1 MRAILL
7 IGMLIIATYGNVPV
21 FELCSDQGD
30 GVFVVDLT
38 NTYTTPN
45 DVEKG
50 DSITLYVNGLFT
62 DDTTLELL
70 ELDVWWEGTFLQNVT
85 AKESDTV
92 SAGMPYTLTFSVDVP
107 SFSPGGSYALTAY
120 VWGEH
125 GGSTSSTHLAC
136 LDVTFSL

>member
-7 IGMLIIATYGNVPV
+7 IGMLIISAYGNVPV

-50 DSITLYVNGLFT
+50 DSITLYVNGIFT
-62 DDTTLELL
+62 DDTTLDLL
-70 ELDVWWEGTFLQNVT
+70 ELDVSWEGTFL
-85 AKESDTV
+85 
-92 SAGMPYTLTFSVDVP
+92 
-107 SFSPGGSYALTAY
+107 
-120 VWGEH
+120 
-125 GGSTSSTHLAC
+125 
-136 LDVTFSL
+136 